1 VILTDFTKSVW
12 QRTVAVHADKRP
24 EVERCLSMKT
34 RIALSVIMVALV
46 IGCTE
51 NYGQPMTGELPRI
64 TVMSA
69 LTDHSLVNQGV
80 IIEGII
86 LTQCQASGCWFFLK
100 DETGRILIDLA
111 PSNFTITANRVG
123 KKAMVKGIVS
133 EAEGQIKI
141 IGKEVTIH

>member
-1 VILTDFTKSVW
+1 MKALITNIVIL
-12 QRTVAVHADKRP
+12 
-24 EVERCLSMKT
+24 
-34 RIALSVIMVALV
+34 VALV
-46 IGCTE
+46 AGCTDE
-51 NYGQPMTGELPRI
+51 KYGQPMKGDLPRI

-69 LTDHSLVNQGV
+69 LTDHSLVNKGV
-80 IIEGII
+80 AIDGII

-111 PSNFTITANRVG
+111 PSNLAISVNRVG
-123 KKAMVKGIVS
+123 KKATVKGIIS

>member
-1 VILTDFTKSVW
+1 
-12 QRTVAVHADKRP
+12 
-24 EVERCLSMKT
+24 MKAL
-34 RIALSVIMVALV
+34 IALTVIMVALV
-46 IGCTE
+46 AGCTE
-51 NYGQPMTGELPRI
+51 KYGQPMNGNLPRI

-69 LTDHSLVNQGV
+69 LTDRSFIDQGV

-111 PSNFTITANRVG
+111 PSNLAISVNRVG
-123 KKAMVKGIVS
+123 KKAIVKGIVS